1 MKPNLSHPWAQLTYA
16 RSTVLL
22 QICSFQISLFLKHTI
37 LPWVGNNC
45 ERKINK
51 KHKSCFALDFCQLT
65 SELALCGIQRK
76 ASLFRPFIFWK
87 IPRNVRM
94 RFLNEQIQCSPNGQ
108 PKTNAKF
115 PWHQDWSF
123 NKLIPG
129 HGVPSDPILA
139 SGSWR
144 GKAFY
149 QIRSS
154 LRLPLELGGVSTAQS
169 RRSTEHWHRISCS
182 RLPTNFPLSLI
193 CLKLLNLCKLPGT
206 MISYTYC

>member
-1 MKPNLSHPWAQLTYA
+1 MPGQQSYYK
-16 RSTVLL
+16 
-22 QICSFQISLFLKHTI
+22 ICSFQISLFLKHAI

-65 SELALCGIQRK
+65 SELVLCGIQRK
-76 ASLFRPFIFWK
+76 ARLFRPFIFWK

-115 PWHQDWSF
+115 SWHQDWSL

-129 HGVPSDPILA
+129 HGVPSNPILA

-149 QIRSS
+149 QIWSS
-154 LRLPLELGGVSTAQS
+154 PLFSASAPRAGSGPH
-169 RRSTEHWHRISCS
+169 RTEQQEYRA
-182 RLPTNFPLSLI
+182 LTPNLMLKTPTNFFLSLI
-193 CLKLLNLCKLPGT
+193 CLKLLNLCKLPGK